1 MKKTLLSTIGALMF
15 TSTAFAGGFQL
26 SEYTTTGIGRA
37 FAGAGVVGD
46 DYSAIA
52 FNPAGMALNH
62 SGIQGGVSMVNLY
75 SNVHGEVVD
84 SVDAHGDKEGKI
96 RKPNFVPHIFGQY
109 EVNPCWRI
117 GAGIYTPYGFSLDY
131 NDSFY
136 GLSHANKTE
145 IAAVNY
151 ALAVSYSIV
160 PELTIGAGVIA
171 QTLEAKLTNSV
182 TTAVPP
188 SANNHSD
195 MHARS
200 FDVTGNVGIL
210 YQPTKTTRFG
220 LSYNGKGDHKLKG
233 HHQLAYPGYFGYG
246 DVDAHLVLP
255 EYLLL
260 SAYHQTGKWGLSA
273 SAKRSR
279 WSRFKTLD
287 IYSTAVHSS
296 GARLPVGAVNENWK
310 DTWTLSAGTDYY
322 YSDDL
327 TYRFGIAYD
336 ETGVK
341 SAKYRT
347 ARLPD
352 ADRWILGV
360 GGSYQLTPKVVLDLA
375 YAHMFMKTAKSCNTN
390 PRGDSTFYARYRSQI
405 NIVSATL
412 QYNF

>member
-1 MKKTLLSTIGALMF
+1 
-15 TSTAFAGGFQL
+15 
-26 SEYTTTGIGRA
+26 
-37 FAGAGVVGD
+37 
-46 DYSAIA
+46 
-52 FNPAGMALNH
+52 
-62 SGIQGGVSMVNLY
+62 MVNLY

-84 SVDAHGDKEGKI
+84 GFGAHGDKEGKI
-96 RKPNFVPHIFGQY
+96 RKPNFVPHVFAQY
-109 EVNPCWRI
+109 EVTPCFRV
-117 GAGIYTPYGFSLDY
+117 GGGIYTPYGFSLNY
-131 NDSFY
+131 NDSFF
-136 GLSHANKTE
+136 GLTHANKTE

-151 ALAVSYSIV
+151 AVAASYSIV

-171 QTLEAKLTNSV
+171 QTLKAKLTNSL
-182 TTAVPP
+182 TTALPP
-188 SANNHSD
+188 SNNNYSD
-195 MHARS
+195 MQARS
-200 FDVTGNVGIL
+200 FDVTGNIGIL

-233 HHQLAYPGYFGYG
+233 HHQMGHPLAGFRYG
-246 DVDAHLVLP
+246 DVDAKLVLP

-260 SAYHQTGKWGLSA
+260 SAYHQIGKWGLSA

-287 IYSTAVHSS
+287 IYSNALTGTRA
-296 GARLPVGAVNENWK
+296 PVGAVNENWK

-322 YSDDL
+322 YDDDL

-360 GGSYQLTPKVVLDLA
+360 GGSYQLTPRVQMDLA
-375 YAHMFMKTAKSCNTN
+375 YAHMFMKTARSCNTN

-405 NIVSATL
+405 NIVSAAL

>member
-1 MKKTLLSTIGALMF
+1 MKKTLLTTIGAVMF
-15 TSTAFAGGFQL
+15 SSTVFAGGFQL

-84 SVDAHGDKEGKI
+84 GFGAHGDKEGKL
-96 RKPNFVPHIFGQY
+96 RKMNFVPHIFGQY
-109 EVNPCWRI
+109 EISPCFRV
-117 GAGIYTPYGFSLDY
+117 GGGIYTPYGFSLDY
-131 NDSFY
+131 NNSFY
-136 GLSHANKTE
+136 GLPHGDKTE

-160 PELTIGAGVIA
+160 PELTVGAGVIA
-171 QTLEAKLTNSV
+171 QTLKAKLTNSL
-182 TTAVPP
+182 TTALPP
-188 SANNHSD
+188 SPNNHSD

-233 HHQLAYPGYFGYG
+233 HHLVGRPGVGLLYG
-246 DVDAHLVLP
+246 DVDANLIMP

-260 SAYHQTGKWGLSA
+260 SAYHQVGKWGLSA

-287 IYSTAVHSS
+287 IYSTIS
-296 GARLPVGAVNENWK
+296 GARAPVGAVNENWK

-322 YSDDL
+322 YDDDL

-341 SAKYRT
+341 SARYRT
-347 ARLPD
+347 NRLPD

-360 GGSYQLTPKVVLDLA
+360 GTSYQLTPRVQMDLA
-375 YAHMFMKTAKSCNTN
+375 YAHMFMKTAHSNNTN
-390 PRGDSTFYARYRSQI
+390 PAGNSTFYARYRSQI
-405 NIVSATL
+405 NIVSAAL